1 MAWVFWP
8 SSSLVSSKVIFD
20 WLTIAG
26 IVLLVGAA
34 VYIILS
40 RQK

>member
-1 MAWVFWP
+1 LKPIV
-8 SSSLVSSKVIFD
+8 FD

-34 VYIILS
+34 VYIILV
-40 RQK
+40 RKK

>member
-1 MAWVFWP
+1 MV
-8 SSSLVSSKVIFD
+8 FD

-34 VYIILS
+34 VYIILV
-40 RQK
+40 RKK